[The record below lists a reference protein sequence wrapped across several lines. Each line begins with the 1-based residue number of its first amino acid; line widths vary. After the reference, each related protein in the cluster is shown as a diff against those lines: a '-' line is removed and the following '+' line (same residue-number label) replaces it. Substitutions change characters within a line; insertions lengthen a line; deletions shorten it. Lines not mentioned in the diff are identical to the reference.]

1 MFSKKIEE
9 EKTRGNEKGV
19 GVGVGVRV
27 RVRVREGKGDLAVDE
42 ERPRKSSFQG
52 ATSVFLSL
60 ERR

>member
-19 GVGVGVRV
+19 GVGVGV